1 MPSRSNI
8 DFVNT
13 KSVENVKAGTGGKIF
28 LRIRSKYSPAK
39 VTNLIEKGPY
49 LKVLTTVRKNKP
61 VKENIMD
68 TTKEFGPNYNIVD
81 DLHVYMRNESEV
93 YRRQYFPMLC
103 KMQEQL
109 SAGKKI
115 SAKEVMM
122 PVIKSCMA
130 SYNKKFNLAN
140 ESSDIITDE
149 DIKTLVKK
157 IYTEEIPLIKKGVYK

>member
-1 MPSRSNI
+1 
-8 DFVNT
+8 
-13 KSVENVKAGTGGKIF
+13 
-28 LRIRSKYSPAK
+28 
-39 VTNLIEKGPY
+39 
-49 LKVLTTVRKNKP
+49 
-61 VKENIMD
+61 
-68 TTKEFGPNYNIVD
+68 
-81 DLHVYMRNESEV
+81 MRNESEV

-149 DIKTLVKK
+149 DVKTLVKK
-157 IYTEEIPLIKKGVYK
+157 IYTEEIPLIKKGVYKWD